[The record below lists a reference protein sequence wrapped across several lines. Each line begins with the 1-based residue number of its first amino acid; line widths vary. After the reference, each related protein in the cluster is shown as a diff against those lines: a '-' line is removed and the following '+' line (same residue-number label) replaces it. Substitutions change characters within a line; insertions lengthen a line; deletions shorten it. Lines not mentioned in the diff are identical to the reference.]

1 MNTLNIFCDASI
13 SKLPYLDGEVIG
25 CPGYICMTY
34 NKFKED
40 VIIDTGHSII
50 RHSTNNESE
59 ITAILMGVNKAVE
72 LKDQF
77 TTINLFSDSRICI
90 QSLRNWIFNWV
101 NNRDENGMMYGSNK
115 NYVANQQII
124 SRVVN
129 TIIRNNLKIN
139 LLHQKGH
146 VNIGIQKHINDAR
159 ELFESENHLN
169 GVSDDFIKIIS
180 YYNNMIDQYTKDV
193 LKEVT
198 PTFTPVDKY
207 KGMYPLRFMLSDSEM
222 RRYAE
227 LINRV

>member
-13 SKLPYLDGEVIG
+13 TKAPSLNNEVVG

-34 NKFKED
+34 NEFKED
-40 VIIDTGHSII
+40 IIIDKGYSIL

-59 ITAILMGVNKAVE
+59 ITAILMGVNKAAE

-77 TTINLFSDSRICI
+77 RTINLFSDSRICI

-101 NNRDENGMMYGSNK
+101 NSRDVNGMMYGSNK

-129 TIIRNNLKIN
+129 TIIQNDLKIN

-146 VNIGIQKHINDAR
+146 VNTNIQSHIDNAR
-159 ELFESENHLN
+159 KLFENENHLK
-169 GVSDDFIKIIS
+169 GISDDFIRAIS

-193 LKEVT
+193 LKELV
-198 PTFTPVDKY
+198 PTFGIVSNY
-207 KGMYPLRFMLSDSEM
+207 KGLYPLRFTLNDDEM
-222 RRYAE
+222 RNYSG